1 MWQYC
6 LKLEVAR
13 PRSIALLLLSAD
25 WHETGGVLLLGY
37 EMYRLLIKT
46 KGIAAKPKRSAKRA
60 SAEPLVIDIEEEE
73 GNKELV
79 KG

>member
-1 MWQYC
+1 M
-6 LKLEVAR
+6 
-13 PRSIALLLLSAD
+13 PAD

-46 KGIAAKPKRSAKRA
+46 KGITAKPKRSAKRV
-60 SAEPLVIDIEEEE
+60 SAEPLVIDVEEEE